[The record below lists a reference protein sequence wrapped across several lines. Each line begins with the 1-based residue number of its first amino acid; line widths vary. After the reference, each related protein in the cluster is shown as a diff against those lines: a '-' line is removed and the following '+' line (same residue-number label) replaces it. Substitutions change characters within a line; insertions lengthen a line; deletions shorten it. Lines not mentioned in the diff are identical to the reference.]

1 LEEDATDGDK
11 KMRGHNTKT
20 SHPKYLELAR
30 MLGTGPKRRTGS
42 SSRSETTTLVVGD
55 VDGNSS
61 NSSGNSSDLDKDSPQ
76 MEPLNL
82 INVDRYYNNNNSY
95 T

>member
-1 LEEDATDGDK
+1 
-11 KMRGHNTKT
+11 MRGHNTKT

-42 SSRSETTTLVVGD
+42 SSRSETTTPIVGD
-55 VDGNSS
+55 VDGHSS
-61 NSSGNSSDLDKDSPQ
+61 NNSGNNSDSDDDSPR

-82 INVDRYYNNNNSY
+82 INVNWHHNNNN